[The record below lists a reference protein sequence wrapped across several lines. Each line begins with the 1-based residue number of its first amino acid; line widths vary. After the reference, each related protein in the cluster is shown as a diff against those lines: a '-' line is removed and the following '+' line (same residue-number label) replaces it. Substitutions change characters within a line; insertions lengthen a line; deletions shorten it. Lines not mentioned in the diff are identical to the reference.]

1 MSEKLEKLEW
11 SKDYE
16 LRSWI
21 EAIRNTPK
29 GWRLPTIDELENSDS
44 SSFKQKTYLSSQIVV
59 GTWAAGFNFYTK
71 QKCMVFKGSDAYYV
85 RYVKI

>member
-1 MSEKLEKLEW
+1 MSKLEW

-16 LRSWI
+16 LKNWI
-21 EAIRNTPK
+21 EAVRNTPK
-29 GWRLPTIDELENSDS
+29 GYRLPSIDELENKNSDS
-44 SSFKQKTYLSSQIVV
+44 SFKPKIYLSSQIVV
-59 GTWAAGFNFYTK
+59 GTWVAGFNFYTK